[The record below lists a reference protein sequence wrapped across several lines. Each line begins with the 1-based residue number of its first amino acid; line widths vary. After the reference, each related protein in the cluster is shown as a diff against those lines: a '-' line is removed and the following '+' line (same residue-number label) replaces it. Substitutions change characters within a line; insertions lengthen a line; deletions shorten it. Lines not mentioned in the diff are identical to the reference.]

1 MLLETTPI
9 LAAVEFGRL
18 LATCA
23 VVALSATVVRLST
36 VVARRSAGN
45 MRQRRSQLAWV
56 QNLSVASGIVA
67 VLFIW
72 GSLIAGFALSL
83 AAVAGATLIVS
94 KELLLNL
101 MGSAVLASTRPY
113 RLDDFI
119 EIAGIRG
126 QVVRIDWLASTLAET
141 LEGNQLTGKTV
152 SVPNSMLLTLPVRN
166 ETATGRFIIQLV
178 AVAVSP
184 LADIGRLERMLLD
197 AADQVCA
204 PWLEEAGRHLAK
216 VEARQLVD
224 LPSADPK
231 VLLNFSDSRQT
242 VLALRYVCQVDI
254 RVRVEQEILRRFWR
268 AARAAETALL
278 GAAIETA
285 PAIGADPGMC
295 RTRDAC
301 CGRPGQL

>member
-1 MLLETTPI
+1 
-9 LAAVEFGRL
+9 
-18 LATCA
+18 
-23 VVALSATVVRLST
+23 
-36 VVARRSAGN
+36 
-45 MRQRRSQLAWV
+45 MRQRRGQLAWI
-56 QNLSVASGIVA
+56 QNLSVAGGIVA

-126 QVVRIDWLASTLAET
+126 QVVRIDWLATTLAET

-152 SVPNSMLLTLPVRN
+152 SVPNSMLLTQPVRN

-184 LADIGRLERMLLD
+184 LADIARLEKLLLD
-197 AADQVCA
+197 AAGQVCA
-204 PWLEEAGRHLAK
+204 PWLEEAGRHLAQ

-268 AARAAETALL
+268 AARDAETALL
-278 GAAIETA
+278 GAVIETA
-285 PAIGADPGMC
+285 PGTISGPGM
-295 RTRDAC
+295 
-301 CGRPGQL
+301 